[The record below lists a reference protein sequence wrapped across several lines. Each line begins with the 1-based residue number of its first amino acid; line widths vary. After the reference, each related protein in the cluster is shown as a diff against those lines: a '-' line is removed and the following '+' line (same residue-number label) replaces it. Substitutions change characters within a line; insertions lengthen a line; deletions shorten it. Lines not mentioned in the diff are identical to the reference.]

1 MITRT
6 YTHFDLK
13 QIAASGQCFRLRET
27 APGRFS
33 AVSGEKALTVVQEG
47 NCLSFHC
54 SQEDF
59 PFWETYFDLHTDYGK
74 VQEMISPKDPY
85 LMAAARFGSG
95 IRILRQ
101 DLWEMIITFV
111 ISQQRTIPK
120 IREAVEQLSAL
131 YGHPI
136 PGSGGGSGPIP
147 GETSASAGRAGRGRV
162 SGLGGGLV
170 SGLGGGPDGAG
181 QDQDASRRTFP
192 TPEELNRASLDD
204 LAALKL
210 GYRAKYIKRL
220 CQDAAE
226 GTLNLER
233 LWAMDYA
240 QAMEYLTGFYGIGV
254 KVANCVCLYGLH
266 HIDAFPVDTWIQKIL
281 LREYYP
287 RHPRKY
293 AALPRAALYPAIVRD
308 FFGRYRGC
316 QGIMQQ
322 YIFYYERHRDALDG
336 PPSP

>member
-47 NCLSFHC
+47 NCFSFHC

-59 PFWETYFDLHTDYGK
+59 PFWENYFDLHTDYGK

-136 PGSGGGSGPIP
+136 PGSGGGPDGGLSAGLDSGP
-147 GETSASAGRAGRGRV
+147 GGAS
-162 SGLGGGLV
+162 
-170 SGLGGGPDGAG
+170 
-181 QDQDASRRTFP
+181 QDQDADRRTFP

-233 LWAMDYA
+233 LSAMDYA

-322 YIFYYERHRDALDG
+322 YIFYYERFRDALDG
-336 PPSP
+336 LPSP

>member
-1 MITRT
+1 MTRPPFSGIISPMITRT

-47 NCLSFHC
+47 NCFSFHC

-59 PFWETYFDLHTDYGK
+59 PFWENYFDLHTDYGK

-85 LMAAARFGSG
+85 LLAAARFGSG

-111 ISQQRTIPK
+111 TSQQRTIPK

-136 PGSGGGSGPIP
+136 PGSGGRSDPFP
-147 GETSASAGRAGRGRV
+147 GETSAGR
-162 SGLGGGLV
+162 
-170 SGLGGGPDGAG
+170 AG
-181 QDQDASRRTFP
+181 QDQDADRRTFP

-233 LWAMDYA
+233 LSAMDYA

-322 YIFYYERHRDALDG
+322 YIFYYERFRDALDG

>member
-47 NCLSFHC
+47 NCFSFHC

-136 PGSGGGSGPIP
+136 PGSGGGSGLIP
-147 GETSASAGRAGRGRV
+147 DEASVSAGRPC
-162 SGLGGGLV
+162 
-170 SGLGGGPDGAG
+170 GGPDGGLSAG
-181 QDQDASRRTFP
+181 LDSGPGGACQDQDASRRTFP

-254 KVANCVCLYGLH
+254 KVANCVCLYGMH

-293 AALPRAALYPAIVRD
+293 AALPRAALSPAIVRD

-322 YIFYYERHRDALDG
+322 YIFYYERFRDALDG

>member
-1 MITRT
+1 MTRPPFSGIISPMITRT

-47 NCLSFHC
+47 NCFSFHC

-136 PGSGGGSGPIP
+136 PGSGGRSGPFP
-147 GETSASAGRAGRGRV
+147 GETSASAG
-162 SGLGGGLV
+162 
-170 SGLGGGPDGAG
+170 
-181 QDQDASRRTFP
+181 RRTFP

-233 LWAMDYA
+233 LSAMDYA

-322 YIFYYERHRDALDG
+322 YIFYYERFRDALDG

>member
-220 CQDAAE
+220 CQDAVE

-233 LWAMDYA
+233 LSAMDYA

-266 HIDAFPVDTWIQKIL
+266 HIEAFPVDTWIQKIL

-308 FFGRYRGC
+308 FFGRYRSC

-322 YIFYYERHRDALDG
+322 YIFYYERFRDALDG

>member
-1 MITRT
+1 MPDIIKTFGGIIQKECRR
-6 YTHFDLK
+6 
-13 QIAASGQCFRLRET
+13 S
-27 APGRFS
+27 PGR
-33 AVSGEKALTVVQEG
+33 AQAL
-47 NCLSFHC
+47 
-54 SQEDF
+54 
-59 PFWETYFDLHTDYGK
+59 
-74 VQEMISPKDPY
+74 
-85 LMAAARFGSG
+85 
-95 IRILRQ
+95 
-101 DLWEMIITFV
+101 
-111 ISQQRTIPK
+111 
-120 IREAVEQLSAL
+120 
-131 YGHPI
+131 
-136 PGSGGGSGPIP
+136 
-147 GETSASAGRAGRGRV
+147 
-162 SGLGGGLV
+162 
-170 SGLGGGPDGAG
+170 
-181 QDQDASRRTFP
+181 
-192 TPEELNRASLDD
+192 
-204 LAALKL
+204 LKL

-233 LWAMDYA
+233 LSAMDYA

-322 YIFYYERHRDALDG
+322 YIFYYERFRDALDG

>member
-47 NCLSFHC
+47 NCFSFHC

-59 PFWETYFDLHTDYGK
+59 PFWENYFDLHTDYGK

-120 IREAVEQLSAL
+120 IREAAEQLSAL

-136 PGSGGGSGPIP
+136 PGSGGGPDGGLSAGLDSGP
-147 GETSASAGRAGRGRV
+147 GGAS
-162 SGLGGGLV
+162 
-170 SGLGGGPDGAG
+170 
-181 QDQDASRRTFP
+181 QDQDASRRSRGWGVRTGRTIVP
-192 TPEELNRASLDD
+192 PPHGSSVWS
-204 LAALKL
+204 AA
-210 GYRAKYIKRL
+210 
-220 CQDAAE
+220 
-226 GTLNLER
+226 
-233 LWAMDYA
+233 
-240 QAMEYLTGFYGIGV
+240 
-254 KVANCVCLYGLH
+254 
-266 HIDAFPVDTWIQKIL
+266 
-281 LREYYP
+281 
-287 RHPRKY
+287 
-293 AALPRAALYPAIVRD
+293 
-308 FFGRYRGC
+308 GR
-316 QGIMQQ
+316 
-322 YIFYYERHRDALDG
+322 
-336 PPSP
+336 

>member
-47 NCLSFHC
+47 NCFSFHC

-59 PFWETYFDLHTDYGK
+59 PFWENYFDLHTDYGK

-136 PGSGGGSGPIP
+136 PGSGGRSGPFP
-147 GETSASAGRAGRGRV
+147 GETSASTGRAGSGRV
-162 SGLGGGLV
+162 SGLV

-181 QDQDASRRTFP
+181 QDQDADRRTFP

-233 LWAMDYA
+233 LSAMDYA

-308 FFGRYRGC
+308 FFGRYRSC

-322 YIFYYERHRDALDG
+322 YIFYYERFRDALDG

>member
-162 SGLGGGLV
+162 SGLGGG
-170 SGLGGGPDGAG
+170 PDGAG

-220 CQDAAE
+220 CQDAVE

-233 LWAMDYA
+233 LSAMDYA

-308 FFGRYRGC
+308 FFGRYRSC

-322 YIFYYERHRDALDG
+322 YIFYYERFRDALDG

>member
-33 AVSGEKALTVVQEG
+33 AVSGEKALTMVQEG
-47 NCLSFHC
+47 NCFSFHC

-59 PFWETYFDLHTDYGK
+59 PFWENYFDLHTDYGK

-136 PGSGGGSGPIP
+136 PGSGGGPDGGLSAGLDSGP
-147 GETSASAGRAGRGRV
+147 GGAS
-162 SGLGGGLV
+162 
-170 SGLGGGPDGAG
+170 

-220 CQDAAE
+220 CQDAVE

-233 LWAMDYA
+233 LSAMDYA

-281 LREYYP
+281 LREHCP
-287 RHPRKY
+287 RQPRKH
-293 AALPRAALYPAIVRD
+293 AAPPRAALYPAIVRD

-322 YIFYYERHRDALDG
+322 YIFYYERFRDASDG

>member
-47 NCLSFHC
+47 DCFSFHC

-220 CQDAAE
+220 CQDAVE

-233 LWAMDYA
+233 LSAMDYA

-308 FFGRYRGC
+308 FFGRYRSC

-322 YIFYYERHRDALDG
+322 YIFYYERFRDALDG

>member
-47 NCLSFHC
+47 DCFSFHC

-136 PGSGGGSGPIP
+136 PGSGGGSGLIP
-147 GETSASAGRAGRGRV
+147 DEASVSAGRPC
-162 SGLGGGLV
+162 
-170 SGLGGGPDGAG
+170 GGPDGGLSAG
-181 QDQDASRRTFP
+181 LDSGPGGASQDQNASRRTFP

-293 AALPRAALYPAIVRD
+293 AALPRAALSPAIVRD

-322 YIFYYERHRDALDG
+322 YIFYYERFRDALDG
-336 PPSP
+336 LPSP